1 MCNNLIIEI
10 KNFGEVM
17 IRVLMVEDHE
27 MTRIGTAVAIE
38 KDDELELSAQADN
51 GQEGVNLAQKLRPD
65 VVLMDIG
72 LPVMDG
78 IEATRKIKEMQLPC
92 KVLVFTSRDN
102 DEDVFC
108 ALKAGADGYIMK
120 GANIQT
126 LTNAIKSVA
135 QGAGWLDPSIARL
148 VLSSINRQKEVT
160 TSNKYGLTPRELEVL
175 SLMVEGLTNPQI
187 SERLCVT
194 ISTTKAHVHSILQKL
209 YINHR
214 AKATA
219 FAVKEG
225 LV

>member
-1 MCNNLIIEI
+1 MI
-10 KNFGEVM
+10 K
-17 IRVLMVEDHE
+17 VLMVEDHE
-27 MTRIGTAVAIE
+27 MTRIGTSVALE
-38 KDDELELSAQADN
+38 KDGELELVAQAQD
-51 GQEGVNLAQKLRPD
+51 GQEGVNLALKFKPD
-65 VVLMDIG
+65 IVLMDIG

-78 IEATRKIKEMQLPC
+78 IEATRKIKEMKLPC
-92 KVLVFTSRDN
+92 KVLVFTSRDS

-120 GANIQT
+120 GANVQT

-148 VLSSINRQKEVT
+148 VLSNVQQQKET
-160 TSNKYGLTPRELEVL
+160 TPVNKYGLTPRELEVL
-175 SLMVEGLTNPQI
+175 SLLVEGHTNPQI
-187 SERLCVT
+187 SENLCVS

-214 AKATA
+214 AKAAA